1 MYDSTTVYYWQRA
14 GYNAQY
20 QMILCTLFVFGFVFV
35 FVSIYN
41 TRSLGGPPG
50 PDF

>member
-1 MYDSTTVYYWQRA
+1 MYICIKNKTNERPNIFVYKNDTSKYP
-14 GYNAQY
+14 N
-20 QMILCTLFVFGFVFV
+20 IFV
-35 FVSIYN
+35 